1 MTSEALKNYEM
12 AISALHNGNGDLA
25 PRETVAAAI
34 EALRALVTDAS
45 HGDVDRR
52 DREAAIKYAID
63 HNVDPLAL
71 IDRAEKAER
80 ELASLR
86 LHTDGDAD
94 PRSITD
100 YEIEQLA
107 EGVFVEEDFKNRLLQ
122 HALFRTIAIRCAE
135 LIRDSRNTRSRAT
148 SPDYVWVTDQ
158 TRFARIC
165 LDLVKSPGTTPV
177 GDPGS
182 VMREAWELGRRLEN
196 LSDEVDRLSALV
208 KQMSESRDEVLRKM
222 QKNYDI
228 VVSQANAHNEARID
242 AIKERG
248 IAVDRANA
256 AESVVAELKVALE
269 RAIQQR
275 DTRTATTAI
284 SDAEIVS
291 ILSRVAAINP
301 DALQLFTQLLGVPA
315 CPKCDRVMRPG
326 HVCK

>member
-1 MTSEALKNYEM
+1 M
-12 AISALHNGNGDLA
+12 AISALHNANGNLA

-34 EALRALVTDAS
+34 EALRALVTDGRGEHESAS
-45 HGDVDRR
+45 ETAAFTAIANNSNAIDRR

-71 IDRAEKAER
+71 IDRADKAER
-80 ELASLR
+80 ELEVQRALTPQDNAVR
-86 LHTDGDAD
+86 VARDCLEIV
-94 PRSITD
+94 RSS
-100 YEIEQLA
+100 
-107 EGVFVEEDFKNRLLQ
+107 GV
-122 HALFRTIAIRCAE
+122 
-135 LIRDSRNTRSRAT
+135 
-148 SPDYVWVTDQ
+148 
-158 TRFARIC
+158 
-165 LDLVKSPGTTPV
+165 TPV
-177 GDPGS
+177 GAPGS

-275 DTRTATTAI
+275 DTRTATAAI
-284 SDAEIVS
+284 SDVEIVS

-301 DALQLFTQLLGVPA
+301 DAIQLFTQLLGVPA